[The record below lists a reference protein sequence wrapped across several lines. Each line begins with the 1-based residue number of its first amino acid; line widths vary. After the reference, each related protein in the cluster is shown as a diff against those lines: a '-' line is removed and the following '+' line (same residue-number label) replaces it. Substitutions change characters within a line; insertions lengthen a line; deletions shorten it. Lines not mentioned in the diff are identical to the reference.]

1 MQTTEQD
8 AGVAG
13 GAPAVFDLCGD
24 LPEGTTVLE
33 ASAGTGK
40 THTIA
45 GLACRYLAEG
55 RALIDELMLVTFGRA
70 ATAELRERVRERLTE
85 VTAGLADPASAR
97 TSEDDLVRHLADGPE
112 CDVVVRH
119 RRLATALADFDA
131 ATIATTHGFCHQML
145 AGLGIAADLDH
156 DVTFAEATGDLVTD
170 VATDLYVGDY
180 GREDSP
186 VPLAGFGFGVAAD
199 LAGKAVGDPSAELAP
214 QDYGAGSE
222 PEVRVRFAE
231 RARAEVAR
239 RKRSMR
245 VMDYDDLLTYLRDAL
260 TDPETGEDA
269 CNRIRTRYRI
279 VLVDEFQD
287 TDPVQWE
294 ILERAFHGHRTLVL
308 IGDPK
313 QAIYAFRGA
322 DVVTYLAAKDV
333 AASEATLG
341 TNWRSDRPLVDGL
354 RHVLRDTALGDPRIR
369 VHEVGAH
376 HAEASLVGAPVDA
389 PVRLR
394 RVPRN
399 LFGVDNGKHIGVD
412 VARPFVARDVAA
424 DVVALLSS
432 GAEVV
437 ERSGLR
443 RPVEA
448 ADVAVLVHRNDDGA
462 MVRDAL
468 AALDVPVVLSAVSS
482 VFASDASYE
491 WLALLSALEQPQ
503 RSGLARNAAL
513 TDFVGWDAERLAL
526 ASETE
531 LEELGARLRAWG
543 ETLTTRGVAGLL
555 EAATAT
561 GLARRVLAREGGER
575 DLTDLRHIGQA
586 LHEAA
591 VEGYGGVSSLVQ
603 WLQHRMAE
611 AAGDVDEERS
621 RRLDSDA
628 KAVQVMT
635 IWRAKGLEFPVV
647 YAPFL
652 WDKNVGVYE
661 TLRLHGPDGRRV
673 LDVGGQSGA
682 GYAGRKATHLAED
695 VGESLRLAYVALT
708 RARCQVVAH
717 WAPGWNCV
725 QAPLTRLLFGD
736 RAEDGSLP
744 DKVDR
749 PREDAARGRLEAVA
763 ASSGGL
769 VSAETCTDPSAAPL
783 VAPPVPVG
791 DLSVRSFDRSLDR
804 LWRRTSYTGIT
815 AGLHEAGLAA
825 GDAVSTAGSE
835 PEEPGVLDEP
845 DGPSAA
851 ASGGADMSGS
861 GGGGAGPGAAGGGAP
876 AAELVSPMAA
886 LPVGAAFGTLVH
898 AVLERADFAA
908 DDLEAE
914 LAAAAEAQGS
924 ARFAGIDAA
933 DLASALAPALRTPLG
948 PLAGGVALADVARS
962 DRLDELEFELPLA
975 GGDVPTG
982 DVSVGQVAD
991 LLRRHLGPA
1000 DPLHGYG
1007 DDLDVPMVADRRLRG
1022 FLTGSVDAVLR
1033 VRRTGEETPRYLVVD
1048 YKTNWLGPVPGD
1060 GDLTAEHYRPDAM
1073 TAAMRHAH
1081 YPLQALLYSVAL
1093 HRYLRWRQPG
1103 YDPGVH
1109 LGGVLYLFLRGMCG
1123 PDTPAAG
1130 GTPHGVFA
1138 WTPPA
1143 ALVTELSDLLHGGA
1157 R

>member
-1 MQTTEQD
+1 MESTEQD
-8 AGVAG
+8 AGTA
-13 GAPAVFDLCGD
+13 AAALAVFDLCGD

-85 VTAGLADPASAR
+85 VTVALVDPASAR
-97 TSEDDLVRHLADGPE
+97 TSGDDLVRHLADASDAE
-112 CDVVVRH
+112 VVVRH

-170 VATDLYVGDY
+170 VATDLYVDDY
-180 GREDSP
+180 GRDDSP
-186 VPLAGFGFGVAAD
+186 GPPDGFGFGIAAD
-199 LAGKAVGDPSAELAP
+199 LAGRAVGDPSAELAP
-214 QDYGAGSE
+214 RDYDAGSE

-231 RARAEVAR
+231 RARVEVAR

-269 CNRIRTRYRI
+269 CDRIRTRYRI

-376 HAEASLVGAPVDA
+376 HAEASLVGAPVAA

-468 AALDVPVVLSAVSS
+468 AAVDVPVVLSAVSS

-513 TDFVGWDAERLAL
+513 TGFVGWDAERLAL

-561 GLARRVLAREGGER
+561 GLARRMLAREGGER

-673 LDVGGQSGA
+673 LDVGGPSGS
-682 GYAGRKATHLAED
+682 GYAGRRVTHLAED

-708 RARCQVVAH
+708 RARCQVIAH

-744 DKVDR
+744 EKVDR
-749 PREDAARGRLEAVA
+749 PREDAARARLEAIA

-769 VSAETCTDPSAAPL
+769 VGVETCTDPSVAPL
-783 VAPPVPVG
+783 VVPPARVG
-791 DLSVRSFDRSLDR
+791 QLSVRSFDRGLDR

-815 AGLHEAGLAA
+815 AGLHEAGLGA
-825 GDAVSTAGSE
+825 GGAVSAAGSE

-845 DGPSAA
+845 DGVPRDTTSGTGTGARP
-851 ASGGADMSGS
+851 GGAE
-861 GGGGAGPGAAGGGAP
+861 GPDSP
-876 AAELVSPMAA
+876 AADRVSPMAA

-908 DDLEAE
+908 DDLPAE
-914 LAAAAEAQGS
+914 LTAAAAAEGS
-924 ARFAGIDAA
+924 ARFAGIDPA
-933 DLASALAPALRTPLG
+933 DLATALAPALQTPLG
-948 PLAGGVALADVARS
+948 PLAGGARLADAGRK

-982 DVSVGQVAD
+982 DVRVAQVAD
-991 LLRRHLGPA
+991 LLRRHLVPG
-1000 DPLHGYG
+1000 DPLSGYG
-1007 DDLDVPMVADRRLRG
+1007 DDLDVPLVADRRLRG
-1022 FLTGSVDAVLR
+1022 FLTGSIDAVLR
-1033 VRRTGEETPRYLVVD
+1033 VRRSPEEPPRYLVVD

-1073 TAAMRHAH
+1073 AAAMRHAH

-1103 YDPGVH
+1103 YDATFH

-1123 PDTPAAG
+1123 PGTPAVD

-1143 ALVTELSDLLHGGA
+1143 ALVTELSDLLHGGT